1 MDRMDNCR
9 DGISHILTKDKTGGL
24 FGMED
29 EIFKNKEDETD
40 KFFETIEEREE
51 RLKTISTEVSQARGV
66 EAKMEIMAKQI
77 DLLATSLQFATIN
90 LECLTDEVNRLNKK
104 NRKLKKQ
111 IKECFD
117 IINGHTEYLGN
128 VPEKLFRMECRIKRL
143 EEQNKDLH
151 EIVSHITLQHD
162 LKEVKLKPPVSS
174 NYP

>member
-1 MDRMDNCR
+1 MDNCR

-66 EAKMEIMAKQI
+66 EAKMEVMAKQI

-90 LECLTDEVNRLNKK
+90 LECLTDEINRLNKK
-104 NRKLKKQ
+104 NRKLKK
-111 IKECFD
+111 KFKKLNSLFGSND
-117 IINGHTEYLGN
+117 RIINNELTRCFKNLTEL
-128 VPEKLFRMECRIKRL
+128 
-143 EEQNKDLH
+143 QNRNIDLN
-151 EIVSHITLQHD
+151 EIIQ
-162 LKEVKLKPPVSS
+162 E
-174 NYP
+174 